1 MMTRPLLAAA
11 LLPLILGAGR
21 AAWAQA
27 PAQAT
32 ATNVVT
38 PMTPNAAASYTA
50 VSPEEA
56 DYVKR
61 VVMIPMRD
69 GVKLY
74 TVIVFKK
81 GVRGGPILLSRTPYD
96 AKSSA
101 ARNKSPLITEILPAM
116 DAEFVN
122 DNYIRVYQDIRGMH
136 NSEGEFVMT
145 RPIVGVFNTTKV
157 DEATD
162 AYDTIDWLVKNVPE
176 SNGKVGVV
184 GSSYLGFTTL
194 MAEINPHPALK
205 AVAPQSPMVDT
216 WIGDDAFHN
225 GAFRV
230 SQMDYVVSQSTAKG
244 EGGGPVYGPG
254 DDYSLYLADGSM
266 GDHARKWGMDKYPF
280 NQLILEHPA
289 YDKVWSDVAVD
300 KWLAARP
307 LTVPTMLVV
316 GQWDQEDSYGA
327 PAVYRALKPKD
338 KDNDLL
344 TLVIGPWR
352 HSGVNHYGY
361 SLGALT
367 FTGDTAHEFRVAYL
381 KPFFDHYLKDAP
393 DPHTPRVLTYA
404 TGVDRWETSNTWPA
418 GSPVKLYLHDG
429 FKASFDAPSA
439 PGGSSAASGHD
450 DYLSDP
456 SKPVPFI
463 PRPIK
468 ISDSAQW
475 TTWLVHDQ
483 RFVSDRPDVLVYETE
498 ALDKPVHIM
507 GAPLV
512 DLFASTSGGDSDW
525 VVKLIDVYPNTSTEG
540 VRQGAPNQT
549 MAGFELPIGIEI
561 FRGRYVHG
569 FDKPQALKP
578 GQVNEFKWSLP
589 NVDHVFLPG
598 HRIMVQVQSSLFPL
612 YDRNPQ
618 TYVDNIFNA
627 KASDYKTATESVYHT
642 PIAPSGVVLPVAA
655 N

>member
-1 MMTRPLLAAA
+1 MIGRTVTAASLGLILAA
-11 LLPLILGAGR
+11 GF
-21 AAWAQA
+21 A
-27 PAQAT
+27 PARASPQVAAPQA
-32 ATNVVT
+32 VT
-38 PMTPNAAASYTA
+38 PMTPNAAPTYAGFT
-50 VSPEEA
+50 PEQA

-81 GVRGGPILLSRTPYD
+81 RTTGGPILLSRTPYD
-96 AKSSA
+96 AKASA
-101 ARNKSPLITEILPAM
+101 QRNQSPSITEILPAM
-116 DAEFVN
+116 DADFVN
-122 DNYIRVYQDIRGMH
+122 DGYIRVYQDIRGMH
-136 NSEGEFVMT
+136 NSEGDFVMT
-145 RPIVGVFNTTKV
+145 RPMIGVFNTTKV

-216 WIGDDAFHN
+216 WMGDDAFHN

-230 SQMDYVVSQSTAKG
+230 SQMDFVVGQSTAKG
-244 EGGGPVYGPG
+244 TGDGPAYGPG

-300 KWLAARP
+300 KWMAKQP

-338 KDNDLL
+338 KNNDMLS
-344 TLVIGPWR
+344 LVIGPWR

-361 SLGALT
+361 ELGALT
-367 FTGDTAHEFRVAYL
+367 FTGDTAEEFRSKYL
-381 KPFFDHYLKDAP
+381 KPFFDHNLKGAP
-393 DPHTPRVLTYA
+393 DPHTPPVLTYA
-404 TGVDRWETSNTWPA
+404 TGVNRWEVSQKWPA
-418 GSPVKLYLHDG
+418 GQPVKLYLRDG
-429 FKASFDAPSA
+429 FKASFDAPTV
-439 PGGSSAASGHD
+439 GRNSSEVSDHD
-450 DYLSDP
+450 DYQSDP

-463 PRPIK
+463 PRPISL
-468 ISDSAQW
+468 SDRAQW

-483 RFVSDRPDVLVYETE
+483 RFVSDRPDVLVYQTE

-512 DLFASTSGGDSDW
+512 DLFAATSGTDSDW
-525 VVKLIDVYPNTSTEG
+525 VVKLIDVYPNDSTEAG
-540 VRQGAPNQT
+540 GPQSL
-549 MAGFELPIGIEI
+549 AGFELPMGIEI

-569 FDKPQALKP
+569 FDKPEALKP
-578 GQVNEFKWSLP
+578 GKVEEYKWSLP
-589 NVDHVFLPG
+589 NIDHVFLPG

-618 TYVDNIFNA
+618 TYVENIFNA
-627 KASDYKTATESVYHT
+627 KPADYRKATESIYHSAAAASGIVL
-642 PIAPSGVVLPVAA
+642 PIAGS
-655 N
+655 

>member
-1 MMTRPLLAAA
+1 MIRKSLAVA
-11 LLPLILGAGR
+11 LLPLVLAAGH
-21 AAWAQA
+21 AAAQA
-27 PAQAT
+27 KAPAAPQA
-32 ATNVVT
+32 VT
-38 PMTPNAAASYTA
+38 PMTPNAAAKYEA
-50 VSPEEA
+50 INPDAA

-61 VVMIPMRD
+61 VEMIPMRD

-74 TVIVFKK
+74 TVIVFRK
-81 GVRGGPILLSRTPYD
+81 GTQNGPILLSRTPYD

-101 ARNKSPLITEILPAM
+101 ARTKSTSITEILPAM

-122 DNYIRVYQDIRGMH
+122 DGYIRVYQDIRGMH
-136 NSEGEFVMT
+136 NSEGDFVMT
-145 RPIVGVFNTTKV
+145 RPIIGTGGNTTTV

-162 AYDTIDWLVKNVPE
+162 AYDTIDWLVKNVKE

-230 SQMDYVVSQSTAKG
+230 TQMDYVVEQSTAHG
-244 EGGGPVYGPG
+244 EGGGPAYGPG
-254 DDYSLYLADGSM
+254 DDYSRYLADGSM
-266 GDHARKWGMDKYPF
+266 GDHARKYGMDKYAF

-289 YDKVWSDVAVD
+289 YDKTWSDVAVD
-300 KWLAARP
+300 KWMGKIP
-307 LTVPTMLVV
+307 VKTPTMLML

-327 PAVYRALKPKD
+327 PAVYKAMKP
-338 KDNDLL
+338 NDTDGLVH
-344 TLVIGPWR
+344 LVIGPWR

-361 SLGALT
+361 RLGDLS
-367 FTGDTAHEFRVAYL
+367 FTGDTAGEFRVKYL

-393 DPHTPRVLTYA
+393 DPHTPPVLTYA
-404 TGVDRWETSNTWPA
+404 TGINQWETSAKWPA
-418 GSPVKLYLHDG
+418 GKPVKLFLHDG
-429 FKASFDAPSA
+429 GKASFDAPAKEMSD
-439 PGGSSAASGHD
+439 HD
-450 DYLSDP
+450 DYVSDP

-463 PRPIK
+463 PRPI
-468 ISDSAQW
+468 SMNDRAQW

-483 RFVSDRPDVLVYETE
+483 RFVSDRPDVLVYETPV
-498 ALDKPVHIM
+498 LDKAVHIM

-512 DLFASTSGGDSDW
+512 DLFAATSGTDSDW

-540 VRQGAPNQT
+540 AGQGALPQD
-549 MAGFELPIGIEI
+549 MAGFELPMGIEI
-561 FRGRYVHG
+561 FRGRYVDG
-569 FDKPQALKP
+569 FDKPRALKP
-578 GQVNEFKWSLP
+578 GKVEEYKWSLP
-589 NVDHVFLPG
+589 NIDHVFLPG

-627 KASDYKTATESVYHT
+627 KPGDYKKATESVYHGAT
-642 PIAPSGVVLPVAA
+642 TASGIVLPVVDQ
-655 N
+655 